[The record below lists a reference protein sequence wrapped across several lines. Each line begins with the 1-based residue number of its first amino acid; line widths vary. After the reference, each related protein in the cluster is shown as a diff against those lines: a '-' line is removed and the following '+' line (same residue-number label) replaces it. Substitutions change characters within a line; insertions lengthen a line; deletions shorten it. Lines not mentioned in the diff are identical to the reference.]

1 MLPARC
7 ARLLTP
13 HLLLA
18 LVQLSPAH
26 DHRTTG
32 PRVSVP
38 PAARPPAEGDLRSLA
53 FIPWGPEREVLEP
66 VPPPPP
72 TYYPVAGGLL
82 GEVAEIKISPIVP
95 PRPTPSFLQ
104 HRLCLP
110 PPPPLPL
117 LSLVSSLSP
126 SLLSGHFAP
135 RRIEV
140 PPASEVP
147 PGSPLKQG
155 CSVGSPRARSQS
167 AGVLGRRR
175 RRRQGRGAV
184 GGRAAL
190 PPGF

>member
-13 HLLLA
+13 HLLLV

-32 PRVSVP
+32 PRVSAP
-38 PAARPPAEGDLRSLA
+38 PAARPPAEGD
-53 FIPWGPEREVLEP
+53 WGPEREVLEP

-135 RRIEV
+135 RPLEV

-175 RRRQGRGAV
+175 RRRQERGAV
-184 GGRAAL
+184 EGRAAL